1 MHKVLRIIK
10 FALQGF
16 FRNFWLSV
24 VTITL
29 MLMAVIS
36 VTLLIGVD
44 YIKQAAIRGVEQKVD
59 ILVEMN
65 YEVAAEDVENFVI
78 ALEDLQEVKRTKIIT
93 PEQNMEL
100 FKQSNAS
107 SDIKKVLDIFE
118 EDENPFAYSVAIQ
131 AYNLEQYSVILDFV
145 GQDQYTDL
153 VKEST
158 FHDYEAFIS
167 SISGISETVNRY
179 SWYIILIFVLISIIV
194 IFNTIRISIYSRKS
208 EITIMKLVGA
218 GNWFIRTPFLLE
230 SVFYALVAVLIVIA
244 VVYPVVNILQPSLTN
259 YFQDTQVINL
269 AGYFQNNFVQ
279 IFVVQF
285 LVLSVLN
292 IFSTAMA
299 IRKYLKV

>member
-131 AYNLEQYSVILDFV
+131 AYNLEQYSITLDFV